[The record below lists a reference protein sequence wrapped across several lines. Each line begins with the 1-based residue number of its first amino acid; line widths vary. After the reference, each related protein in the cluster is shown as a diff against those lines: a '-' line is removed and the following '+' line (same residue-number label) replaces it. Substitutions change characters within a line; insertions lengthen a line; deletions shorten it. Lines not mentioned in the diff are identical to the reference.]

1 MLLLHP
7 DPQITSRRFSPSLH
21 GKTRDGTVGVTA
33 QHEDSGPRST
43 GDIPA
48 EFRPTDS
55 PNFLVS
61 SLPAHW
67 RCNKTLP
74 RAFTVVALGDVSDG
88 VLVTVMAG
96 NDENCSAELRNAT
109 TLMTS
114 RTARF
119 NDLRFVGRSGRG
131 KSFNL
136 TITVFTSPPQV
147 ATYHRAIKVTVD
159 GPREPRRDNYMKHSL
174 LFYSFPPSLSLSL
187 SPPSFPVS
195 LPSFPVSLPSFPV
208 SPPSFPV
215 SLPSFPVSP
224 LPFPV
229 SSPSFPVSLPSFPVY
244 PTSFPV
250 SLTAFPVSPP
260 SFPVSLTAFPVS
272 LTAFPVYPTSFPV
285 SLTAFPVYPTSF
297 PVSLTA
303 FPVYPTSFPVSLT
316 SFPVSLTSFPVSLT
330 SFLSLSLPSLS
341 LSLPSLSPS
350 LLLSLSPAPFI
361 ISPSSLPSLRL

>member
-1 MLLLHP
+1 MLLIPP
-7 DPQITSRRFSPSLH
+7 DPQITSRRFSPPLH

-33 QHEDSGPRST
+33 QHEESGPQST

-109 TLMTS
+109 TLMAS
-114 RTARF
+114 HTARF

-159 GPREPRRDNYMKHSL
+159 GPREPRRHRQKLEVGPKTGLFRVAMPMQSL
-174 LFYSFPPSLSLSL
+174 RPLNNITNPPTRGVCELAAGFDRPFPPLSSFSSTPRMHFSSFPYSVTPPPPPYLPPPFPTLTPHSHSGLFQPSS
-187 SPPSFPVS
+187 SPILYYGASAGTNHYIS
-195 LPSFPVSLPSFPV
+195 LPEGDRTNHFTSGPGGDQAPTAALANQTEGRGEEPVWRP
-208 SPPSFPV
+208 
-215 SLPSFPVSP
+215 
-224 LPFPV
+224 
-229 SSPSFPVSLPSFPVY
+229 Y
-244 PTSFPV
+244 
-250 SLTAFPVSPP
+250 
-260 SFPVSLTAFPVS
+260 
-272 LTAFPVYPTSFPV
+272 
-285 SLTAFPVYPTSF
+285 
-297 PVSLTA
+297 
-303 FPVYPTSFPVSLT
+303 
-316 SFPVSLTSFPVSLT
+316 
-330 SFLSLSLPSLS
+330 
-341 LSLPSLSPS
+341 
-350 LLLSLSPAPFI
+350 
-361 ISPSSLPSLRL
+361 

>member
-131 KSFNL
+131 HRQKLEVGPKTGLFRIAMPMQSLRPLNNITNPPTRGVCDLAAGFDRPFPPLSSFSSTPRMHFSSFPYSVTPPPPPYLPPPFPTLPPHSHSGLFQPSSSPILYYGAPAGTNHYISL
-136 TITVFTSPPQV
+136 PEGDRTNHFTS
-147 ATYHRAIKVTVD
+147 
-159 GPREPRRDNYMKHSL
+159 GPGGDQAPTAGLANQTESRGEEPVWRPY
-174 LFYSFPPSLSLSL
+174 
-187 SPPSFPVS
+187 
-195 LPSFPVSLPSFPV
+195 
-208 SPPSFPV
+208 
-215 SLPSFPVSP
+215 
-224 LPFPV
+224 
-229 SSPSFPVSLPSFPVY
+229 
-244 PTSFPV
+244 
-250 SLTAFPVSPP
+250 
-260 SFPVSLTAFPVS
+260 
-272 LTAFPVYPTSFPV
+272 
-285 SLTAFPVYPTSF
+285 
-297 PVSLTA
+297 
-303 FPVYPTSFPVSLT
+303 
-316 SFPVSLTSFPVSLT
+316 
-330 SFLSLSLPSLS
+330 
-341 LSLPSLSPS
+341 
-350 LLLSLSPAPFI
+350 
-361 ISPSSLPSLRL
+361 

>member
-7 DPQITSRRFSPSLH
+7 DPQITSRRFSPPLH
-21 GKTRDGTVGVTA
+21 VKTRDGTVGVTA

-131 KSFNL
+131 HRQKLEVGPKTGLFRVAMPMQSLHPLNNITNPPTRGVCDLAAGFDRPFPPLSSFSSTPRMHFSSFPYSVTPPPPPYLPPPFPTLPPHSHSGLFQPSSSPILYYGASAGTNHYISL
-136 TITVFTSPPQV
+136 PEGDRTNHFTS
-147 ATYHRAIKVTVD
+147 
-159 GPREPRRDNYMKHSL
+159 GPGGDQAPTAGLANQTESRGEEPVWRPY
-174 LFYSFPPSLSLSL
+174 
-187 SPPSFPVS
+187 
-195 LPSFPVSLPSFPV
+195 
-208 SPPSFPV
+208 
-215 SLPSFPVSP
+215 
-224 LPFPV
+224 
-229 SSPSFPVSLPSFPVY
+229 
-244 PTSFPV
+244 
-250 SLTAFPVSPP
+250 
-260 SFPVSLTAFPVS
+260 
-272 LTAFPVYPTSFPV
+272 
-285 SLTAFPVYPTSF
+285 
-297 PVSLTA
+297 
-303 FPVYPTSFPVSLT
+303 
-316 SFPVSLTSFPVSLT
+316 
-330 SFLSLSLPSLS
+330 
-341 LSLPSLSPS
+341 
-350 LLLSLSPAPFI
+350 
-361 ISPSSLPSLRL
+361 

>member
-1 MLLLHP
+1 MLLIPP
-7 DPQITSRRFSPSLH
+7 DPQITSRRFSPPLH

-33 QHEDSGPRST
+33 QHEESGPQST

-109 TLMTS
+109 TLMAS
-114 RTARF
+114 HTARF

-159 GPREPRRDNYMKHSL
+159 GPREPRRDDVPSDPVCVCFPGVCELAAGFDRPFPPLSSFSSTPRMHFS
-174 LFYSFPPSLSLSL
+174 SFPYSVTPPPPPYLPPPFPTLTPHSHSGLFQPSS
-187 SPPSFPVS
+187 SPILYYGASAGTNHYIS
-195 LPSFPVSLPSFPV
+195 LPEGDRTNHFTSGPGGDQAPTAALANQTEGRGEEPVWRP
-208 SPPSFPV
+208 
-215 SLPSFPVSP
+215 
-224 LPFPV
+224 
-229 SSPSFPVSLPSFPVY
+229 Y
-244 PTSFPV
+244 
-250 SLTAFPVSPP
+250 
-260 SFPVSLTAFPVS
+260 
-272 LTAFPVYPTSFPV
+272 
-285 SLTAFPVYPTSF
+285 
-297 PVSLTA
+297 
-303 FPVYPTSFPVSLT
+303 
-316 SFPVSLTSFPVSLT
+316 
-330 SFLSLSLPSLS
+330 
-341 LSLPSLSPS
+341 
-350 LLLSLSPAPFI
+350 
-361 ISPSSLPSLRL
+361 

>member
-1 MLLLHP
+1 MLLIPP
-7 DPQITSRRFSPSLH
+7 DPQITSRRFSPPLL

-33 QHEDSGPRST
+33 QHEESGPQST
-43 GDIPA
+43 EDIPA

-96 NDENCSAELRNAT
+96 NEENCSAELRNAT

-114 RTARF
+114 HTARF

-159 GPREPRRDNYMKHSL
+159 GPREPRRHRQKLEVGPKTGLFRVAMPMQSL
-174 LFYSFPPSLSLSL
+174 RPLNNLTNPPTREPLASQVGIHDVPSDPVCVCFPGVCELAAGFDRPFPPLSSFSSTPRMHFSSFPYSVTPPPPPYLPPPFPTLTPHSHSGLFQPSS
-187 SPPSFPVS
+187 SPILYYGASAGTNHYIS
-195 LPSFPVSLPSFPV
+195 LPEGDRTNHFTSGPGGDQAPTAALANQTEGRGEEPVWRP
-208 SPPSFPV
+208 
-215 SLPSFPVSP
+215 
-224 LPFPV
+224 
-229 SSPSFPVSLPSFPVY
+229 Y
-244 PTSFPV
+244 
-250 SLTAFPVSPP
+250 
-260 SFPVSLTAFPVS
+260 
-272 LTAFPVYPTSFPV
+272 
-285 SLTAFPVYPTSF
+285 
-297 PVSLTA
+297 
-303 FPVYPTSFPVSLT
+303 
-316 SFPVSLTSFPVSLT
+316 
-330 SFLSLSLPSLS
+330 
-341 LSLPSLSPS
+341 
-350 LLLSLSPAPFI
+350 
-361 ISPSSLPSLRL
+361 

>member
-1 MLLLHP
+1 MLLIPP
-7 DPQITSRRFSPSLH
+7 DPQITSHRFSPPLP
-21 GKTRDGTVGVTA
+21 GKARDGTVGVTA

-43 GDIPA
+43 EDIPA

-159 GPREPRRDNYMKHSL
+159 GPREPRRHRQKLEVGPKTGLFRVAMPMQSL
-174 LFYSFPPSLSLSL
+174 RPFNNLTNPPTRAFPLSDSRPLSSPPWTNDQSYPFSSSRTTGLSGVCELAAGPPPSYLPPPFPTLPPHSHSGLFQPSS
-187 SPPSFPVS
+187 SPILYYGASAGTNHYVS
-195 LPSFPVSLPSFPV
+195 LPEGDRTNHFTSVPGGAQAPTAGLANQMEGRGEEPVWRP
-208 SPPSFPV
+208 
-215 SLPSFPVSP
+215 
-224 LPFPV
+224 
-229 SSPSFPVSLPSFPVY
+229 Y
-244 PTSFPV
+244 
-250 SLTAFPVSPP
+250 
-260 SFPVSLTAFPVS
+260 
-272 LTAFPVYPTSFPV
+272 
-285 SLTAFPVYPTSF
+285 
-297 PVSLTA
+297 
-303 FPVYPTSFPVSLT
+303 
-316 SFPVSLTSFPVSLT
+316 
-330 SFLSLSLPSLS
+330 
-341 LSLPSLSPS
+341 
-350 LLLSLSPAPFI
+350 
-361 ISPSSLPSLRL
+361 